1 MIELTDE
8 MRDLLGTALADGFAC
23 VVGTV
28 SKDGYPQI
36 SPKGSVM
43 VYDRETLAYWE
54 RARRSAMDNVTA
66 NPHVIVYYNNQETR
80 VRWRFHGEAT
90 IYADGPVR
98 EDVMSRTIQA
108 ELDRDPERLGV
119 AVLIK
124 VEKITELTGKVLQQR
139 D

>member
-1 MIELTDE
+1 MIEMTDE

-28 SKDGYPQI
+28 SEDGHPQI

-54 RARRSAMDNVTA
+54 RARRSAMDNVAA
-66 NPHVIVYYNNQETR
+66 NPNVVVYYNNQETR

-98 EDVMSRTIQA
+98 EDVMSKTIQA

-124 VEKITELTGKVLQQR
+124 VEKITELSGNVLQQR